1 MSTFAGLVASFIGN
15 PSDLALVRFQSDS
28 YLPME
33 ERRNYRN
40 VFHAFYRIIKE
51 EGAMTLWRGSMPTI
65 CRGVSMNVGMMASY
79 DEFKERLSAKLHKE
93 KEHVEIRL
101 FSSALSGMVCAIIS
115 LPFDNVKT
123 KI

>member
-1 MSTFAGLVASFIGN
+1 MIAALIGN

-28 YLPME
+28 YLPLD

-51 EGAMTLWRGSMPTI
+51 EGILTLWRGSFPTI

-79 DEFKERLSAKLHKE
+79 DEFKERLTVLLDADKDCK
-93 KEHVEIRL
+93 KVRL
-101 FSSALSGMVCAIIS
+101 LSSALSGVVCSLLS
-115 LPFDNVKT
+115 LPFDNMKT
-123 KI
+123 KL